1 MSQGSSVMPLSLTGR
16 LALFFALVV
25 SIALASM
32 GAFAYYSLAVQ
43 LESRDNEVIRGKL
56 EQVEHF
62 LREVEGIDDVPAAQ
76 HRFDDMVRG
85 YADLIVRVSAR
96 DGRLLF
102 STSDGAPRDFGQPRR
117 DAGDSFMGLI
127 RSADAVLGK
136 DGTRVI
142 VVIGATGED
151 RREVT
156 GRFRTTLLLGTTIG
170 VVLTAMAGA
179 AITRRE
185 LQPTHALIKQTNRI
199 SVERL
204 SYRVEIPFK
213 PTEVQ
218 DIARAFNEMLQRL
231 EDGYV
236 KLSRFSADLAH
247 DLRTPLNNLIGHAE
261 VALSRDRTPSEY
273 VVLIEESLL
282 EYQRL
287 ARMIDAML
295 FLARA
300 DSAKVTLDVST
311 ISLHRELKKLSAYFE
326 MLAEER
332 GIAIAVNGDATLEVD
347 SILFQRAIHNLLSN
361 AVRHARSGTTIKIAV
376 VKEEAGCLIEVA
388 NWGDT
393 IPEEDLAFIF
403 ERFYRGDAARS
414 NSSQSTGLGL
424 SIVRSIM
431 DLHGGRA
438 EVVSEPNG
446 ATRFRLWFPTTR
458 PNNLALG

>member
-1 MSQGSSVMPLSLTGR
+1 MPLSLTGR

-25 SIALASM
+25 SVALASM

-43 LESRDNEVIRGKL
+43 LQSRDDEVIRGKL

-62 LREVEGIDDVPAAQ
+62 LREVDGIDDVPAAQ

-102 STSDGAPRDFGQPRR
+102 STADGAPRDFGRPGR
-117 DAGDSFMGLI
+117 DAFLGLI

-136 DGTRVI
+136 DGTRVTVI
-142 VVIGATGED
+142 IGATGED

-185 LQPTHALIKQTNRI
+185 LQPTHALIKQINRI

-218 DIARAFNEMLQRL
+218 DIARAFNAMLQRL

-261 VALSRDRTPSEY
+261 VALSRDRTPAEY
-273 VVLIEESLL
+273 IALIEESLL

-376 VKEEAGCLIEVA
+376 VKEETGCLIEVA